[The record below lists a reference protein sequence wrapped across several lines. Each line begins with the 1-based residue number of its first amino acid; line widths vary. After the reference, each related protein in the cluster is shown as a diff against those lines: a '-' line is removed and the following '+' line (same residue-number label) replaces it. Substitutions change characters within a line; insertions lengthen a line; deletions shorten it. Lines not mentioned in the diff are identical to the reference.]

1 MVSSLFSIKA
11 AHWRDGIEFGT
22 DREGKS
28 GGARRRVIRV
38 KGSASRGE
46 GSSTRMST
54 RKNADARFAL
64 SVNCYRPRKRLRL
77 TRRGIEYEHEHEHEH
92 EHKHEHEHEQEQ
104 EQEGPNVSR
113 TAHHPLSGK
122 RERLPD
128 NGISDGRS
136 ILRHALC
143 SVLRPMLRHDQVMR
157 RSSWSCCKW
166 G

>member
-1 MVSSLFSIKA
+1 MVSPLFSIKA
-11 AHWRDGIEFGT
+11 AHWRDAIEFGT

-92 EHKHEHEHEQEQ
+92 EG
-104 EQEGPNVSR
+104 EGPNISR
-113 TAHHPLSGK
+113 TAHHPL
-122 RERLPD
+122 
-128 NGISDGRS
+128 
-136 ILRHALC
+136 
-143 SVLRPMLRHDQVMR
+143 
-157 RSSWSCCKW
+157 
-166 G
+166 